1 MTHVN
6 ELSLEEMTAL
16 VNAMMKDPELLEL
29 YDKGDQVSSSQTK
42 HDVGHAYSVL
52 DTANFI
58 AQEVDKLFPEL
69 LSPLAR
75 QVVIPAAAFLH
86 DIGRAVSVDDHA
98 GAGTKIAMD
107 YLLAKGFSN
116 KVAGRIAAIVACHR
130 SDDFLRISIE
140 KLKKFPELCIVVIG
154 DKCVGDEDRVRPG
167 PALAIKIARIF
178 GLAHI
183 DFWHNAAHDRVNFAI
198 KQCEF
203 LVDSD
208 DKRTLDNAG
217 AFVLKLTYDEK
228 VAPARELLTLY
239 ARRFHSCGRGAKAL
253 GFIFRIEVN
262 GTRYAYS
269 DEAESWQPLHNFNVR
284 LP

>member
-1 MTHVN
+1 MSNVN
-6 ELSLEEMTAL
+6 QLSLEEMIAL
-16 VNAMMKDPELLEL
+16 VDAMLKDPELLDL
-29 YDKGDQVSSSQTK
+29 YDQGDKVSSSQTK

-52 DTANFI
+52 DTANYI
-58 AQEVDKLFPEL
+58 ATEVDKLFPNL

-75 QVVIPAAAFLH
+75 LVVIPAAAFLH

-98 GAGTKIAMD
+98 GAGTKIAME
-107 YLLAKGFSN
+107 YLLRKGFSN
-116 KVAGRIAAIVACHR
+116 KIAGRIAAIVACHR
-130 SDDFLRISIE
+130 SDDFLKISIE

-167 PALAIKIARIF
+167 PALAIRIARFF
-178 GLAHI
+178 GLAKI
-183 DFWHNAAHDRVNFAI
+183 NFWENAEHDRVNFAI
-198 KQCEF
+198 KECNF

-208 DKRTLDNAG
+208 DKRTLENAG

-228 VAPARELLTLY
+228 VAPALELLTLY
-239 ARRFHSCGRGAKAL
+239 GRRFHSCGRGAKAL

-269 DEAESWQPLHNFNVR
+269 DDAMSWQPLHNFHVR